1 MAAAPSTVTLL
12 AAESS
17 PQEATV
23 PAASSSYTACAAA
36 AAVAAVIVPASSA
49 TSTPASPP
57 AGGCGDGGGG
67 FGGSTMAA
75 AGRGGSSFKVDTR
88 PCLREVYEEKRCEE
102 STKRKKEK
110 GGDTNCQVS
119 SDMTWNE
126 QEKTELFTDNFC
138 NICGVVLQFESQR
151 ISHYESE
158 KHAQNVRFYSQ
169 IHGEQ
174 NEVPGKKMKMDVKKF
189 KVHRSNV
196 VDRNKFCD
204 LCNMIFSSPV
214 VAQSHYV
221 GKVHAKKLKQLM
233 EEHDQVSPSGF
244 QPELGVPITTSAEST
259 FLKPLAVKLPPGG
272 IKDKTMPS
280 SSSSALDL
288 NNPNKYCKLCPAS
301 FNSPLMAQQHYV
313 GKKHKRNEAR
323 KKFVDKIREKPL
335 PAKSDAN
342 AFSMRTYVCHIC
354 NITFT
359 SLEMFRSHM
368 QGSEHQIKESIVIS
382 LVKNPKKTQ
391 DSYQDECADYIKM
404 QKSRG
409 PEPKVCFRKMEESSL
424 EARWYREVVDSRST
438 HTMFEQRLPCE
449 TFWTYPGSYSISQT
463 AENHLPHCLPAHSKK
478 TYDSFQ
484 DELED
489 YIKVQKARG
498 LDPKFCFRKIREN
511 STETHGYREVDS
523 GPRQQM
529 FEQRFSLETS
539 QTYQQPYNISPVE
552 SKLHYWLPVH
562 SNRTYDSFQDE
573 LEDYIK
579 VQKARGL
586 EPKTCFRKVSDSSIE
601 IHKYKEKVDFRPK
614 HRIFEQ
620 KVPFETSHAYTGSY
634 SISQVV
640 ENQLPHCLPAHDS
653 IQKLDSISSCQ
664 PIRDCFPEKPV
675 PLSLSQQENN
685 FGSYSV
691 ESEVYKHLSE
701 KNTSDHKAGH
711 KRRHQKRRRHL
722 EEGEDR
728 SEKEQSKHK
737 RKKSYGDTNL
747 DKDKSI
753 RQRKRK
759 GDQVS
764 VSSGKLKHRKKK
776 KSHGVPTEK
785 EERKHKKGKKKPVEE
800 KTEEEMLWDESILG
814 F

>member
-1 MAAAPSTVTLL
+1 MAAAPSTVTPL

-23 PAASSSYTACAAA
+23 SAASSFSYTACAAA
-36 AAVAAVIVPASSA
+36 AVAAAAIVPASSA
-49 TSTPASPP
+49 TSTSACPP
-57 AGGCGDGGGG
+57 AGGCGDGGGS

-88 PCLREVYEEKRCEE
+88 PFLRE
-102 STKRKKEK
+102 
-110 GGDTNCQVS
+110 
-119 SDMTWNE
+119 DMSWNQ

-158 KHAQNVRFYSQ
+158 KHAQNVRFYFQ
-169 IHGEQ
+169 MHGEQ
-174 NEVPGKKMKMDVKKF
+174 NEVPDRKMKMDVRNF
-189 KVHRSNV
+189 QVHRSEV

-244 QPELGVPITTSAEST
+244 QPEMAGVPITTSSEST
-259 FLKPLAVKLPPGG
+259 FLKPLAVKPPPGG
-272 IKDKTMPS
+272 IKDEPMPS

-335 PAKSDAN
+335 LAKSDAN

-368 QGSEHQIKESIVIS
+368 QGSEHQIKESIVIN
-382 LVKNPKKTQ
+382 LVKNTKKPP
-391 DSYQDECADYIKM
+391 DSYQDEGADYIKV
-404 QKSRG
+404 QKARG
-409 PEPKVCFRKMEESSL
+409 PGPKTCFRKTEESSL
-424 EARWYREVVDSRST
+424 EARGYREAVDSRSRRR
-438 HTMFEQRLPCE
+438 MFEQRLPCE
-449 TFWTYPGSYSISQT
+449 TFRTYPGSYNISQT
-463 AENHLPHCLPAHSKK
+463 VKSQLPHCLPAHSKK

-498 LDPKFCFRKIREN
+498 LDPKICFRKIREAPV
-511 STETHGYREVDS
+511 ETHGYREVDS
-523 GPRQQM
+523 GPRPRIC
-529 FEQRFSLETS
+529 EQRFSFETS
-539 QTYQQPYNISPVE
+539 QTYQQPYTNSPVE
-552 SKLHYWLPVH
+552 SQSQHWLPVH
-562 SNRTYDSFQDE
+562 SKRTYDSFQDE

-586 EPKTCFRKVSDSSIE
+586 EPKTCFRKISDSSVE
-601 IHKYKEKVDFRPK
+601 THKYREMVDSRPR
-614 HRIFEQ
+614 HRMFEQ
-620 KVPFETSHAYTGSY
+620 RLPFDTFQTYQGPY
-634 SISQVV
+634 NISQAA
-640 ENQLPHCLPAHDS
+640 ENQLPHCLPAHENKDR
-653 IQKLDSISSCQ
+653 LDPMTYCQ
-664 PIRDCFPEKPV
+664 LTRDYFPEKPV

-685 FGSYSV
+685 SGPYSV
-691 ESEVYKHLSE
+691 ESEVYKNLSSE
-701 KNTSDHKAGH
+701 NSTSDPHVSH
-711 KRRHQKRRRHL
+711 KRRHQKRRRHQ
-722 EEGEDR
+722 EEGEER
-728 SEKEQSKHK
+728 PEKEQSKHK
-737 RKKSYGDTNL
+737 KKKDTDL
-747 DKDKSI
+747 DKDYSI
-753 RQRKRK
+753 QQKKRE
-759 GDQVS
+759 GDKVS
-764 VSSGKLKHRKKK
+764 ISSGKLKHRKKK
-776 KSHGVPTEK
+776 KSHGVPSEK
-785 EERKHKKGKKKPVEE
+785 EERKHKKEKKKSVEE

>member
-102 STKRKKEK
+102 STKKKKEK

-174 NEVPGKKMKMDVKKF
+174 NEVPGKKMKMGVKKF

-259 FLKPLAVKLPPGG
+259 FLKPLAVKLPP
-272 IKDKTMPS
+272 
-280 SSSSALDL
+280 
-288 NNPNKYCKLCPAS
+288 
-301 FNSPLMAQQHYV
+301 
-313 GKKHKRNEAR
+313 
-323 KKFVDKIREKPL
+323 
-335 PAKSDAN
+335 

-382 LVKNPKKTQ
+382 LVKNPKKIQ

-404 QKSRG
+404 QRSRG
-409 PEPKVCFRKMEESSL
+409 PEPKICFRKMEESSL

-438 HTMFEQRLPCE
+438 HTMSEQRLPCE

-463 AENHLPHCLPAHSKK
+463 AENHLLHCLPAHSKK

-586 EPKTCFRKVSDSSIE
+586 EPKTCFRKVNDSSIE

-701 KNTSDHKAGH
+701 NNTSDHKACH

-776 KSHGVPTEK
+776 KSHGVPNEK

>member
-1 MAAAPSTVTLL
+1 MAAAPSPFTPL

-23 PAASSSYTACAAA
+23 SAASYTACAAA
-36 AAVAAVIVPASSA
+36 AAAAAAVVPASSA
-49 TSTPASPP
+49 TTPACPP
-57 AGGCGDGGGG
+57 AGGCGDGGG
-67 FGGSTMAA
+67 GGSTMAA

-88 PCLREVYEEKRCEE
+88 PCLRE
-102 STKRKKEK
+102 
-110 GGDTNCQVS
+110 
-119 SDMTWNE
+119 DMTWNE
-126 QEKTELFTDNFC
+126 QEKTEFFKDNFC
-138 NICGVVLQFESQR
+138 SICGVVLQFESQR

-158 KHAQNVRFYSQ
+158 KHAQNVRFYFQ
-169 IHGEQ
+169 MHGEQ
-174 NEVPGKKMKMDVKKF
+174 NEVPVKKMKMDVRNF
-189 KVHRSNV
+189 QVHRSEV

-204 LCNMIFSSPV
+204 LCNMIFSSSV

-233 EEHDQVSPSGF
+233 EERDQVSPSGF
-244 QPELGVPITTSAEST
+244 QPEMGVPITTSAEST
-259 FLKPLAVKLPPGG
+259 FLKPLAVKPPPGG

-280 SSSSALDL
+280 SSSPALDL

-342 AFSMRTYVCHIC
+342 EFSMRTYVCHIC

-368 QGSEHQIKESIVIS
+368 QGSEHQIKESIVIN
-382 LVKNPKKTQ
+382 LVKNSKKPP
-391 DSYQDECADYIKM
+391 DSYQDECTDYVKV
-404 QKSRG
+404 QKARG
-409 PEPKVCFRKMEESSL
+409 PEPKTCFRKMEESSL
-424 EARWYREVVDSRST
+424 GARGYREVVDFRYR
-438 HTMFEQRLPCE
+438 HRMFEQRLPCK
-449 TFWTYPGSYSISQT
+449 TFQTYPGSYSISQT
-463 AENHLPHCLPAHSKK
+463 VENQLPHCLPAHSKK
-478 TYDSFQ
+478 MYDSFQ

-498 LDPKFCFRKIREN
+498 LDPKTCFRKIRKSSME
-511 STETHGYREVDS
+511 SHGYREVDS
-523 GPRQQM
+523 GPRPRM
-529 FEQRFSLETS
+529 WEQRFSLENS

-552 SKLHYWLPVH
+552 NQLHHWLPAH
-562 SNRTYDSFQDE
+562 SKRTYDSFQDE

-586 EPKTCFRKVSDSSIE
+586 EPKTCFRKITDSSVE
-601 IHKYKEKVDFRPK
+601 THKYREMVDSRS
-614 HRIFEQ
+614 RYRMFEQ
-620 KVPFETSHAYTGSY
+620 RLPCETFQTYPGLY
-634 SISQVV
+634 NISQTA

-653 IQKLDSISSCQ
+653 KQRSDSMTYCQ
-664 PIRDCFPEKPV
+664 PTRDYFPEKPV

-685 FGSYSV
+685 SGPYSV
-691 ESEVYKHLSE
+691 ESEVYKHLSSE
-701 KNTSDHKAGH
+701 NNTSDHQSSH

-722 EEGEDR
+722 EEGKER
-728 SEKEQSKHK
+728 PEKEQSKHK
-737 RKKSYGDTNL
+737 RKKNCGDTDL

-753 RQRKRK
+753 RQSKREEDK
-759 GDQVS
+759 VS

-776 KSHGVPTEK
+776 KSHGVPSEK
-785 EERKHKKGKKKPVEE
+785 EERKHKKEKKKSVEE

>member
-1 MAAAPSTVTLL
+1 MAAAPSTVTPL

-23 PAASSSYTACAAA
+23 SAASSSSYTACAAA
-36 AAVAAVIVPASSA
+36 AVAAAVIVPASSA

-57 AGGCGDGGGG
+57 AGGCGDGGGS

-88 PCLREVYEEKRCEE
+88 PCLRE
-102 STKRKKEK
+102 
-110 GGDTNCQVS
+110 
-119 SDMTWNE
+119 DMTWNE
-126 QEKTELFTDNFC
+126 QEKTELYTDNFC

-158 KHAQNVRFYSQ
+158 KHAQNVRFYFQ
-169 IHGEQ
+169 MHGDQ
-174 NEVPGKKMKMDVKKF
+174 NEVPGKKMKMDVRNF
-189 KVHRSNV
+189 EVHRSEV
-196 VDRNKFCD
+196 ADRNKFCD

-244 QPELGVPITTSAEST
+244 QPEMGVPLTTSAEST
-259 FLKPLAVKLPPGG
+259 FLKPLAVKLPP
-272 IKDKTMPS
+272 
-280 SSSSALDL
+280 
-288 NNPNKYCKLCPAS
+288 
-301 FNSPLMAQQHYV
+301 
-313 GKKHKRNEAR
+313 
-323 KKFVDKIREKPL
+323 
-335 PAKSDAN
+335 
-342 AFSMRTYVCHIC
+342 AFSMRSYVCHIC

-368 QGSEHQIKESIVIS
+368 QGSEHQIKESIVIN
-382 LVKNPKKTQ
+382 LVKNSKKTQ
-391 DSYQDECADYIKM
+391 DSYQDECADYIKV
-404 QKSRG
+404 QKARG
-409 PEPKVCFRKMEESSL
+409 SESKTCFRKMEEGSL
-424 EARWYREVVDSRST
+424 ETRGYREVVDSRSR
-438 HTMFEQRLPCE
+438 HRMFEQRLPCE
-449 TFWTYPGSYSISQT
+449 SFKTYPGSYNISQT
-463 AENHLPHCLPAHSKK
+463 GENQLPHCSPAHSKK

-498 LDPKFCFRKIREN
+498 LDPKICFRKVREN
-511 STETHGYREVDS
+511 SVETRGYREIDS
-523 GPRQQM
+523 GPRQRM

-539 QTYQQPYNISPVE
+539 QTYQQLYNISPVE
-552 SKLHYWLPVH
+552 SQLHHWLPTH
-562 SNRTYDSFQDE
+562 SKRTYDSFQDE

-586 EPKTCFRKVSDSSIE
+586 EPKTCFRKISDSSTE
-601 IHKYKEKVDFRPK
+601 THKYKEMVDSRPK
-614 HRIFEQ
+614 NRMFEQ
-620 KVPFETSHAYTGSY
+620 KLPFETSQTYTGSY
-634 SISQVV
+634 SISQAV
-640 ENQLPHCLPAHDS
+640 ENQLPHCLPANDS
-653 IQKLDSISSCQ
+653 KQKLDSMTSCQ
-664 PIRDCFPEKPV
+664 PIRDYFPEKPV

-685 FGSYSV
+685 SGPYSV
-691 ESEVYKHLSE
+691 ESEVYKHLSSE
-701 KNTSDHKAGH
+701 NSTSDHQAGH

-722 EEGEDR
+722 EEGEER
-728 SEKEQSKHK
+728 PEKEQSKHK
-737 RKKSYGDTNL
+737 RRKSYGDTDL

-753 RQRKRK
+753 RQRKRQ
-759 GDQVS
+759 GDKVS

-785 EERKHKKGKKKPVEE
+785 EERKHKKEKKKSVEE

>member
-1 MAAAPSTVTLL
+1 MAAARSTATPL

-23 PAASSSYTACAAA
+23 SAASSSSYTACAAA
-36 AAVAAVIVPASSA
+36 AAAAAAVVTVSSA
-49 TSTPASPP
+49 TSTPACSP

-75 AGRGGSSFKVDTR
+75 AGRGDSSFKVDTR
-88 PCLREVYEEKRCEE
+88 PCLRE
-102 STKRKKEK
+102 
-110 GGDTNCQVS
+110 
-119 SDMTWNE
+119 DMTWKE

-151 ISHYESE
+151 ISHYE
-158 KHAQNVRFYSQ
+158 
-169 IHGEQ
+169 
-174 NEVPGKKMKMDVKKF
+174 M
-189 KVHRSNV
+189 HRSEV

-221 GKVHAKKLKQLM
+221 GKFHAKKLKQLM

-244 QPELGVPITTSAEST
+244 QPEMAGVPITTSAEST
-259 FLKPLAVKLPPGG
+259 FLKPLVVKPPPGG
-272 IKDKTMPS
+272 IKDETTPS

-301 FNSPLMAQQHYV
+301 FNGPLMAQQHYV
-313 GKKHKRNEAR
+313 GKKHKRNEAK

-342 AFSMRTYVCHIC
+342 AFSMKTYVCHIC

-368 QGSEHQIKESIVIS
+368 QGSEHQIKESIVTN
-382 LVKNPKKTQ
+382 LVKNPKKPP
-391 DSYQDECADYIKM
+391 DSYQDESTDYIKV
-404 QKSRG
+404 QKTRG
-409 PEPKVCFRKMEESSL
+409 PEPKTYFRKMEETSL
-424 EARWYREVVDSRST
+424 EACRYREAVDSRSR
-438 HTMFEQRLPCE
+438 HRMFEQILPCE
-449 TFWTYPGSYSISQT
+449 TFWTYPGPYNISQT
-463 AENHLPHCLPAHSKK
+463 VENQLPHCLPAHSKN

-498 LDPKFCFRKIREN
+498 LDPKTCFRKI
-511 STETHGYREVDS
+511 SKSSVETHGYREVDS
-523 GPRQQM
+523 GPRPRM
-529 FEQRFSLETS
+529 CEQRFSFETS
-539 QTYQQPYNISPVE
+539 QNSQQPYGTSPVG
-552 SKLHYWLPVH
+552 SQLHHSLPAH
-562 SNRTYDSFQDE
+562 LKRSYDSFQDE

-586 EPKTCFRKVSDSSIE
+586 EPKTCFRNISKSSVE
-601 IHKYKEKVDFRPK
+601 THKYREMVDSRPR
-614 HRIFEQ
+614 HRMFEQ
-620 KVPFETSHAYTGSY
+620 RLPFETFQNYPVSY
-634 SISQVV
+634 SISQAA
-640 ENQLPHCLPAHDS
+640 EKQLPHCLPTHDS
-653 IQKLDSISSCQ
+653 KQRLDSMTYCQ
-664 PIRDCFPEKPV
+664 PTRDYFPEKPV

-685 FGSYSV
+685 SGPYSV
-691 ESEVYKHLSE
+691 ESEVYKHLSSE
-701 KNTSDHKAGH
+701 NNTSDHEASHTRK
-711 KRRHQKRRRHL
+711 HQKRRHL
-722 EEGEDR
+722 EEGEEKP
-728 SEKEQSKHK
+728 EKEQSKHK
-737 RKKSYGDTNL
+737 RKKSYGDTDL

-753 RQRKRK
+753 QKRKRE
-759 GDQVS
+759 GDK

-776 KSHGVPTEK
+776 KRHGVPSEK
-785 EERKHKKGKKKPVEE
+785 EEHKHKKEKKKSVEE

>member
-1 MAAAPSTVTLL
+1 MAAARSTATPL

-23 PAASSSYTACAAA
+23 SAASSSSYTACAAA
-36 AAVAAVIVPASSA
+36 AAAAAAVVTVSSA
-49 TSTPASPP
+49 TSTPACSP

-75 AGRGGSSFKVDTR
+75 AGRGDSSFKVDTR
-88 PCLREVYEEKRCEE
+88 PCLRE
-102 STKRKKEK
+102 
-110 GGDTNCQVS
+110 
-119 SDMTWNE
+119 DMTWKE

-151 ISHYESE
+151 ISHYE
-158 KHAQNVRFYSQ
+158 
-169 IHGEQ
+169 
-174 NEVPGKKMKMDVKKF
+174 M
-189 KVHRSNV
+189 HRSEV

-221 GKVHAKKLKQLM
+221 GKFHAKKLKQLM

-244 QPELGVPITTSAEST
+244 QPEMGVPITTSAEST
-259 FLKPLAVKLPPGG
+259 FLKPLVVKPPPGG
-272 IKDKTMPS
+272 IKDETTPS

-301 FNSPLMAQQHYV
+301 FNGPLMAQQHYV
-313 GKKHKRNEAR
+313 GKKHKRNEAK

-342 AFSMRTYVCHIC
+342 AFSMKTYVCHIC

-368 QGSEHQIKESIVIS
+368 QGSEHQIKESIVTN
-382 LVKNPKKTQ
+382 LVKNPKKPP
-391 DSYQDECADYIKM
+391 DSYQDESTDYIKV
-404 QKSRG
+404 QKTRG
-409 PEPKVCFRKMEESSL
+409 PEPKTYFRKMEETSL
-424 EARWYREVVDSRST
+424 EACRYREAVDSRSR
-438 HTMFEQRLPCE
+438 HRMFEQILPCE
-449 TFWTYPGSYSISQT
+449 TFWTYPGPYNISQT
-463 AENHLPHCLPAHSKK
+463 VENQLPHCLPAHSKN

-498 LDPKFCFRKIREN
+498 LDPKTCFRKI
-511 STETHGYREVDS
+511 SKSSVETHGYREVDS
-523 GPRQQM
+523 GPRPRM
-529 FEQRFSLETS
+529 CEQRFSFETS
-539 QTYQQPYNISPVE
+539 QNSQQPYGTSPVG
-552 SKLHYWLPVH
+552 SQLHHSLPAH
-562 SNRTYDSFQDE
+562 LKRSYDSFQDE

-586 EPKTCFRKVSDSSIE
+586 EPKTCFRNISKSSVE
-601 IHKYKEKVDFRPK
+601 THKYREMVDSRPR
-614 HRIFEQ
+614 HRMFEQ
-620 KVPFETSHAYTGSY
+620 RLPFETFQNYPVSY
-634 SISQVV
+634 SISQAA
-640 ENQLPHCLPAHDS
+640 EKQLPHCLPTHDS
-653 IQKLDSISSCQ
+653 KQRLDSMTYCQ
-664 PIRDCFPEKPV
+664 PTRDYFPEKPV

-685 FGSYSV
+685 SGPYSV
-691 ESEVYKHLSE
+691 ESEVYKHLSSE
-701 KNTSDHKAGH
+701 NNTSDHEASHTRK
-711 KRRHQKRRRHL
+711 HQKRRHL
-722 EEGEDR
+722 EEGEEKP
-728 SEKEQSKHK
+728 EKEQSKHK
-737 RKKSYGDTNL
+737 RKKSYGDTDL

-753 RQRKRK
+753 QKRKRE
-759 GDQVS
+759 GDK

-776 KSHGVPTEK
+776 KRHGVPSEK
-785 EERKHKKGKKKPVEE
+785 EEHKHKKEKKKSVEE

>member
-102 STKRKKEK
+102 STKKKKEK

-158 KHAQNVRFYSQ
+158 KHAQNVRFYSE

-259 FLKPLAVKLPPGG
+259 FLKPLAVKLPP
-272 IKDKTMPS
+272 
-280 SSSSALDL
+280 
-288 NNPNKYCKLCPAS
+288 
-301 FNSPLMAQQHYV
+301 
-313 GKKHKRNEAR
+313 
-323 KKFVDKIREKPL
+323 
-335 PAKSDAN
+335 

-391 DSYQDECADYIKM
+391 DSYQDECADYIKT

-409 PEPKVCFRKMEESSL
+409 PEPKICFRKMEESSL

-463 AENHLPHCLPAHSKK
+463 AENHLSHCSPAHSKK

-701 KNTSDHKAGH
+701 NNTSDHKAGH

>member
-57 AGGCGDGGGG
+57 AGGCGDGG

-102 STKRKKEK
+102 STKKKKEK

-244 QPELGVPITTSAEST
+244 QPELAGVPITTSAEST
-259 FLKPLAVKLPPGG
+259 FLKPLAVKLPP
-272 IKDKTMPS
+272 
-280 SSSSALDL
+280 
-288 NNPNKYCKLCPAS
+288 
-301 FNSPLMAQQHYV
+301 
-313 GKKHKRNEAR
+313 
-323 KKFVDKIREKPL
+323 
-335 PAKSDAN
+335 
-342 AFSMRTYVCHIC
+342 AFSMRTYICHIC

-409 PEPKVCFRKMEESSL
+409 PEPKICFRKMEESSL

-552 SKLHYWLPVH
+552 NKLHYWLPVH

-653 IQKLDSISSCQ
+653 IEKLDSISSCQ

-701 KNTSDHKAGH
+701 NNTSDHKAGH

-753 RQRKRK
+753 RQRKKK